1 MLIFDHFFLEY
12 IIKFIEIWDILQIF
26 WMQIYTYMFS
36 WFLVVVIAMFV
47 ILFKVWLNIFEG
59 QSYVSWGSDRW

>member
-1 MLIFDHFFLEY
+1 MLIFDHLFLEY
-12 IIKFIEIWDILQIF
+12 IINFIEIWDILLIF